1 MLKEDTIHWFPLRVR
16 NSSVS
21 RLNELKKRLDSLKDV
36 RIETYIPFSF
46 MRVADDKMDFAPVLL
61 NYIFVRSTYT
71 ELLQVKG
78 NREYF
83 EPLRFVMHPVYDENY
98 RVHDEILTVPD
109 RMMNSYMQLTQ
120 EQNDKVI
127 FLNNIDYACRPSQPV
142 QIVEGQ
148 FAGVA
153 GRIKRIG
160 GNRCVVMPVIN
171 NEMAVGVMDVPR
183 SHLRYLSESEFQELT
198 TAEQ

>member
-1 MLKEDTIHWFPLRVR
+1 MLKNDTVYWFPMRIR

-21 RLNELKKRLDSLKDV
+21 RLNELKKRFDSLNDV
-36 RIETYIPFSF
+36 SIETYIPLRFI
-46 MRVADDKMDFAPVLL
+46 RVAEDKMDFAPVLL
-61 NYIFVRSTYT
+61 NYIFVHSSYT
-71 ELLQVKG
+71 DLLQVKG
-78 NREYF
+78 NHEYF

-98 RVHDEILTVPD
+98 CVRDEILTVPD
-109 RMMNSYMQLTQ
+109 RMMSNYMRLTQ

-148 FAGVA
+148 FAGIA

-171 NEMAVGVMDVPR
+171 NEMAIGVMDVPR

-198 TAEQ
+198 TA